1 MYSEVW
7 IANMSLIDFITDV
20 RNRRDLIQ
28 GIDDLDYLK
37 MSIYFVHTN
46 SFSSWAKQFSLI
58 DKNILLLAPVFTSC
72 SSFFFFCLLKHFI
85 HENQVLINDIFK
97 K

>member
-1 MYSEVW
+1 M
-7 IANMSLIDFITDV
+7 
-20 RNRRDLIQ
+20 RRFMLVN
-28 GIDDLDYLK
+28 LHLLLALLY
-37 MSIYFVHTN
+37 
-46 SFSSWAKQFSLI
+46 QFSLI